1 MKSSIKSA
9 RVTDTMTAQQPTKRK
24 GAKVRP
30 MGDYIIEFTPIGNDG
45 FFIDLFMENN
55 IKGENKKWRMK

>member
-1 MKSSIKSA
+1 MIASIKSA

-30 MGDYIIEFTPIGNDG
+30 MGTNKNEIQPIGNDG
-45 FFIDLFMENN
+45 FFIAHFMENN